1 MKDKAEIQIKL
12 INWIANEATEEQL
25 EGLEDLLFNCDIV
38 YGLERIIGR
47 AEYQDFIK
55 DIREDK

>member
-1 MKDKAEIQIKL
+1 MDKIKMRIIDWL
-12 INWIANEATEEQL
+12 VNDASEEQL
-25 EGLEDLLFNCDIV
+25 EGLEDLLFNCDIT

-55 DIREDK
+55 EALEEK

>member
-1 MKDKAEIQIKL
+1 MDKAEIQIKL
-12 INWIANEATEEQL
+12 INWIANEASEEQL

-55 DIREDK
+55 EALEEQE

>member
-1 MKDKAEIQIKL
+1 MDEIKMRIIDWL
-12 INWIANEATEEQL
+12 VNDASEEQI

-47 AEYQDFIK
+47 AEYQDFINEVLEEK
-55 DIREDK
+55 E

>member
-1 MKDKAEIQIKL
+1 MDKIKMRIIDWL
-12 INWIANEATEEQL
+12 VNDASEEQI
-25 EGLEDLLFNCDIV
+25 EGLEDLLFNSDIA

-55 DIREDK
+55 EALEEK

>member
-1 MKDKAEIQIKL
+1 MDKIKMRIIDWL
-12 INWIANEATEEQL
+12 VNDASEEQI
-25 EGLEDLLFNCDIV
+25 EGLEDLLFNGDIA

-55 DIREDK
+55 EALEEK